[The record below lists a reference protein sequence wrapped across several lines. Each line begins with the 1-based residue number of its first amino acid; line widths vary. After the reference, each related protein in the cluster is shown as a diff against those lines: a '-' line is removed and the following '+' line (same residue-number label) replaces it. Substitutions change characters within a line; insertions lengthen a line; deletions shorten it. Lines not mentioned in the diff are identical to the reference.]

1 MKLQEQK
8 LQYWKQMAGKTAADK
23 LLIKKVFRIS
33 IIVDIKMLSLQ
44 GKISGDIHF
53 DDDEYWTLGSYSG
66 VNLTQVDW
74 WILDTG
80 LLLRGKPHTG
90 RLMNTGHWAPTL
102 G

>member
-1 MKLQEQK
+1 
-8 LQYWKQMAGKTAADK
+8 
-23 LLIKKVFRIS
+23 
-33 IIVDIKMLSLQ
+33 MLSLQ

-80 LLLRGKPHTG
+80 VLLWGKP
-90 RLMNTGHWAPTL
+90 
-102 G
+102 

>member
-1 MKLQEQK
+1 
-8 LQYWKQMAGKTAADK
+8 MAGKTAADK

-66 VNLTQVDW
+66 VNLTQVD
-74 WILDTG
+74 
-80 LLLRGKPHTG
+80 
-90 RLMNTGHWAPTL
+90 
-102 G
+102 